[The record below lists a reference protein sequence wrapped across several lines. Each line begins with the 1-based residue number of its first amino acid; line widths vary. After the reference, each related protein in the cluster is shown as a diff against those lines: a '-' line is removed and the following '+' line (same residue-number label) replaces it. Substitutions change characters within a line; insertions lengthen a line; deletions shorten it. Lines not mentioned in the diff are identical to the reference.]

1 MTSTI
6 PPSSSTAAASATVR
20 FATEAD
26 VPTIL
31 TLIHELAA
39 YENASSSVSATESSL
54 LTTLSFPSAPA
65 KPGYAR
71 TLLIYPPPSH
81 HSPPTPAT
89 DNDNDEPT
97 EECAGLA
104 LYFHN
109 YSTWRA
115 APGVYLEDLFVR
127 PKFRGRGYGKRLLGE
142 LALETKRVGG
152 ERLEWSV
159 LKWNEPSLKFYQGLG
174 ARRMEGWVA
183 MRVDDLKGE
192 GEGEQG
198 GEEGGELERLGKW
211 GQGVEWR

>member
-1 MTSTI
+1 M
-6 PPSSSTAAASATVR
+6 
-20 FATEAD
+20 
-26 VPTIL
+26 L
-31 TLIHELAA
+31 
-39 YENASSSVSATESSL
+39 ATESSL
-54 LTTLSFPSAPA
+54 RTTLSFPSPSAA

-71 TLLIYPPPSH
+71 TLLIYPP
-81 HSPPTPAT
+81 T
-89 DNDNDEPT
+89 DNDNEPL

-115 APGVYLEDLFVR
+115 APGVYLEDLFIR
-127 PKFRGRGYGKRLLGE
+127 PKYRGRGYGKRLLGE

-152 ERLEWSV
+152 QRLEWSV
-159 LKWNEPSLKFYQGLG
+159 LKWNEPSLKFYGGLG

>member
-1 MTSTI
+1 M
-6 PPSSSTAAASATVR
+6 
-20 FATEAD
+20 
-26 VPTIL
+26 L
-31 TLIHELAA
+31 
-39 YENASSSVSATESSL
+39 ATESSL
-54 LTTLSFPSAPA
+54 LTTLSFPSSSGT

-71 TLLIYPPPSH
+71 TLLIYPPPPPPS
-81 HSPPTPAT
+81 HSPLR
-89 DNDNDEPT
+89 DNDEPL
-97 EECAGLA
+97 EDCAGLA

-115 APGVYLEDLFVR
+115 APGVYLEDLFIR
-127 PKFRGRGYGKRLLGE
+127 PKYRGRGYGKRLLGE

-152 ERLEWSV
+152 QRLEWSV
-159 LKWNEPSLKFYQGLG
+159 LKWNEPSLKFYGGLG